1 MSDKP
6 DILRIELTPSHVV
19 DEDTIDPAKL
29 GPTVAQLVEMHQQG
43 TLQPRD
49 LAGHLAIVAAFI
61 ARGEVPPPEYVGE
74 NPEPIAPEVRAM
86 LGEHLVRKAGWEHA
100 KKVNGEYA
108 DEVQARDAELRR
120 LANDQFPD
128 LSVDAGDIADT
139 FLALADSDPMMA
151 DVLSVRAKGGAKRRI
166 DREWLRKILARGRK

>member
-61 ARGEVPPPEYVGE
+61 ARGVVPPPEYVGE

-100 KKVNGEYA
+100 KRSTANTQMRCRLGTLSCGA
-108 DEVQARDAELRR
+108 WPTTNFPTSASTPATLRTR
-120 LANDQFPD
+120 
-128 LSVDAGDIADT
+128 S
-139 FLALADSDPMMA
+139 
-151 DVLSVRAKGGAKRRI
+151 
-166 DREWLRKILARGRK
+166 